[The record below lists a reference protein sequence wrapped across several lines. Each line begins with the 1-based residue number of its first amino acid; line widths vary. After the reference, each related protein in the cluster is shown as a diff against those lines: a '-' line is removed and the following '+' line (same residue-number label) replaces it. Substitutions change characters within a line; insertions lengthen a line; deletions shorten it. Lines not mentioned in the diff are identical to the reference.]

1 MYFHPSLINEKIM
14 MYIPPSYIRK
24 LSGIK
29 LFFVEQ
35 QKLDNSVYLKAN
47 PFKSGYLKYTEI
59 YAAYT

>member
-1 MYFHPSLINEKIM
+1 
-14 MYIPPSYIRK
+14 MYIPPRYIRK